1 MSKDLC
7 IVIARGGSK
16 RVPRKNIRHIAGRPL
31 VAWPTAA
38 ATASRLFQHVL
49 ISTEDIEIAQAAQ
62 LAGAEYPFARPI
74 EVADD
79 FSTTADV
86 LRTVLQQWKAYSG
99 NLPAFCCCLYGT
111 SVFVNKD
118 QLRSAKELLS
128 TTELVLAVSEYSHPI
143 QRALKRNE
151 EGDTDYIHPEFI
163 NTRTQDLE
171 KSYHDIGL
179 FYYFSVEA
187 FLRHGGCS
195 FGTLKKKSLIVPR
208 TSAVD
213 IDSEED
219 LAWANILAQYNG
231 LGK

>member
-7 IVIARGGSK
+7 IITARGGSK

-38 ATASRLFQHVL
+38 ATASGLFQHVL

-62 LAGAEYPFARPI
+62 RAGAEYPFARPI

-86 LRTVLQQWKAYSG
+86 LRTVLQQWKEHSG
-99 NLPAFCCCLYGT
+99 YLPAFCCCLYGT
-111 SVFVNKD
+111 SVFVTKD
-118 QLRSAKELLS
+118 QLRSARALLS
-128 TTELVLAVSEYSHPI
+128 TAELVFAVSEYPHPI

-151 EGDTDYIHPEFI
+151 EGSTDYIYPEFI

-187 FLRHGGCS
+187 FLRYGGCS
-195 FGTLKKKSLIVPR
+195 FGPLQKKSLIVPR